1 MMDLGL
7 LMLQD
12 MEKERE
18 TLQVWKKRVEQELD
32 RVIAFWMEHSHDQE
46 HGGFFTC
53 LGRDGKVYDHLKY
66 VWLQGR
72 QVWMYCR
79 LYRSFERFRR
89 VELLDAAR
97 AGGESCCVMPGW
109 HHLARNVL
117 LC

>member
-46 HGGFFTC
+46 HGYGCIVAYTAVLSASAVLSF
-53 LGRDGKVYDHLKY
+53 
-66 VWLQGR
+66 WMQQE
-72 QVWMYCR
+72 QVVN
-79 LYRSFERFRR
+79 F
-89 VELLDAAR
+89 
-97 AGGESCCVMPGW
+97 CCVMPGW

>member
-72 QVWMYCR
+72 QVVN
-79 LYRSFERFRR
+79 F
-89 VELLDAAR
+89 
-97 AGGESCCVMPGW
+97 CCVMPGW

>member
-46 HGGFFTC
+46 HG
-53 LGRDGKVYDHLKY
+53 
-66 VWLQGR
+66 W
-72 QVWMYCR
+72 
-79 LYRSFERFRR
+79 
-89 VELLDAAR
+89 
-97 AGGESCCVMPGW
+97 
-109 HHLARNVL
+109 
-117 LC
+117 

>member
-72 QVWMYCR
+72 QVS
-79 LYRSFERFRR
+79 L
-89 VELLDAAR
+89 
-97 AGGESCCVMPGW
+97 
-109 HHLARNVL
+109 HT
-117 LC
+117 